1 MKDKKGFMSIS
12 IIYSFLI
19 LFLLLLV
26 SILASYA
33 NRINLVTSVVEDAK
47 TEIYNLYPSSL

>member
-19 LFLLLLV
+19 LFLLLML
-26 SILASYA
+26 SIVASYG
-33 NRINLVTSVVEDAK
+33 NRINLISSVVEDAK
-47 TEIYNLYPSSL
+47 ACINDNTKCD